1 MNRPLVVSR
10 RDLERRAATRRVRP
24 LFRGFVLS
32 WLTRDTETCRT
43 EAGDA
48 PAGQGA
54 NRLR

>member
-1 MNRPLVVSR
+1 
-10 RDLERRAATRRVRP
+10 
-24 LFRGFVLS
+24 VLS